1 MTNLR
6 MAINNDTKMIISIW
20 KGSTVVFKLR
30 TRTWYSRCEQNSL
43 KKVDFRQK
51 RPVWIDVR
59 TWNWV
64 QCHNTLHSLLGIFKT
79 KIWFPLNFVHV
90 ERCETVWI
98 IKNPL
103 NFNLINGI
111 SWSQAIAIDEP
122 NWLHYLIQKFSSL
135 RSYFNENIFTWYV
148 STLHRTHIQIS
159 IIIVWH
165 NAIFI

>member
-6 MAINNDTKMIISIW
+6 MAINNDTKKTISIW
-20 KGSTVVFKLR
+20 KGSMVVFKHAHDIQDVNKIHWTKLIFA
-30 TRTWYSRCEQNSL
+30 
-43 KKVDFRQK
+43 KK
-51 RPVWIDVR
+51 RPVRIDVW

-90 ERCETVWI
+90 ERSETVWI

-111 SWSQAIAIDEP
+111 SWSQAIAIDRH
-122 NWLHYLIQKFSSL
+122 NWLHYLIKKFSSL

-159 IIIVWH
+159 IIKVWH